1 MIKLNNI
8 KEFFKRDIENG
19 MEEVK
24 KGSVV
29 KYCLFF
35 VLGVVFSTIF
45 HILIYEYHP
54 ANFKGKKLEN
64 YFISKICSSLNYEN
78 IDKMNIVYVSKSWN
92 NIFNDDDSIIVIG
105 EYDTSTNKEK
115 SKNVI
120 VAIFENREKDIIDF
134 ILGTDTKYKPT
145 FIIESEPIIGEYV
158 FNYQNMEFHDLTQD
172 GINEIILDFKTN
184 QATSLCKYTLILT
197 NLNNKWN
204 IIQPDFQELQDLIQN
219 NSEDYILVL
228 EENNISVK
236 DVLNNKN
243 NIIYGLS
250 YGGQLDFLYNEMYN
264 FYDFSYRIPLLKPNQ
279 GLLAID
285 TYAHI
290 MYRLD
295 GLNLIVDKSWNFG
308 DIFIGK
314 LLDINELINKYGI
327 NIDDKLFYTLP

>member
-35 VLGVVFSTIF
+35 ILGVVFSTLV
-45 HILIYEYHP
+45 HILIYNYHP
-54 ANFKGKKLEN
+54 SNFKGKKLEN
-64 YFISKICSSLNYEN
+64 YFISSICSSLNYEN
-78 IDKMNIVYVSKSWN
+78 IDKMNIVYVSKSWDN
-92 NIFNDDDSIIVIG
+92 VFSDDDCIIIIG

-115 SKNVI
+115 RKNVV
-120 VAIFENREKDIIDF
+120 VAIFERKEKELFDF
-134 ILGTDTKYKPT
+134 LLSTDSKYKPS

-158 FNYQNMEFHDLTQD
+158 FDYQNMKFHDLTQD

-184 QATSLCKYTLILT
+184 QATSKCYHTLILT
-197 NLNNKWN
+197 NLNSNWN
-204 IIQPDFQELQDLIQN
+204 IIQPDFQELHDSVQN
-219 NSEDYILVL
+219 TSEDYEIVL
-228 EENNISVK
+228 EENNVIFK
-236 DVLNNKN
+236 DVLNNKT

-250 YGGQLDFLYNEMYN
+250 YGGQLDFLYNELYN
-264 FYDFSYRIPLLKPNQ
+264 FYNLSYKIPLLKPNQ

-314 LLDINELINKYGI
+314 PLNINEIMNKYGI
-327 NIDDKLFYTLP
+327 DIDGKIFYTLP